1 MTLQEPAK
9 KFTVSPLQLI
19 IIMGALQ
26 LLVTL
31 LTYGFTLSFAEAMWH
46 YIGRNWFRHGM
57 TPYSGGV
64 DNKSPLIFAV
74 YGLSDLLFGVNYWF
88 PRVLGVVVQCIG
100 MFYVYKIALQVA
112 SKRAGMFAMLLYGLA
127 LMWKVTDGKLASV
140 TQTYEIT
147 FIIISFYFL
156 RKGEGRKDPF
166 ISGIIAGLGFGFR
179 ISACFGIF
187 ALFISSWKRS
197 FKSALSFA
205 AGVIIV
211 CAALLIAARLA
222 GIDIYELYFYGFAD
236 NFGSGS
242 PTDHNLVWKME
253 QFAEDFINSEM
264 ILLYPGALAYI
275 IIVRKVDW
283 LMLWMICAFAG
294 INIVGMY
301 DKAHLK
307 DLLPSL
313 ALANAFAL
321 DWAIEKYRLPVKP
334 IALVIAI
341 VFFPKLVEPLLS
353 FKKLLVGEDNTGEQY
368 CKPPYPGL
376 DNFIKKKLGLWIRDH
391 TNTTDKVLVA
401 GNSAEVMVY
410 TERVSPTIYFNV
422 TQTIAAKERFVKD
435 LQACHPALIAIPL
448 SLVYKLD
455 TDTSLKDLYVLDQDN
470 SQRDILFKLTGDLYH
485 EEMCLYGYT
494 IFRINK

>member
-9 KFTVSPLQLI
+9 KFTVTPLQLI
-19 IIMGALQ
+19 IIMGILQ

-46 YIGRNWFRHGM
+46 YIGRNWCRHGM
-57 TPYSGGV
+57 TPYMGGV
-64 DNKSPLIFAV
+64 DNKSPLIFAI
-74 YGLSDLLFGVNYWF
+74 YGVSDILFGVNYWF
-88 PRVLGVVVQCIG
+88 PRVLGVVVQGIG
-100 MFYVYKIALQVA
+100 MFYVYKIALQMA
-112 SKRAGMFAMLLYGLA
+112 NKRAGIFAILVYGLA

-156 RKGEGRKDPF
+156 LKAQNGKHHF
-166 ISGIIAGLGFGFR
+166 ISGLMAGLGFGFR

-187 ALFISSWKRS
+187 ALFVSSWRRS
-197 FKSALSFA
+197 FKAALFFA
-205 AGVIIV
+205 TGVIAS
-211 CAALLIAARLA
+211 CAALLLAARLA
-222 GIDIYELYFYGFAD
+222 GISFNDLYFYGFVD

-264 ILLYPGALAYI
+264 VLLYPGALAYI
-275 IIVRKVDW
+275 IMARKVDW
-283 LMLWMICAFAG
+283 LVLWMICAFVG

-321 DWAIEKYRLPVKP
+321 AWAIQKYGLPIKP
-334 IALVIAI
+334 IALVIAL

-353 FKKLLVGEDNTGEQY
+353 FKKLVKGEDNTGEQY

-376 DNFIKKKLGLWIRDH
+376 DNYIKKKLGWWIRD
-391 TNTTDKVLVA
+391 NTAVNNKVLVA
-401 GNSAEVMVY
+401 GDGAEVMVY
-410 TERVSPTIYFNV
+410 TERISPSIYFNA
-422 TQTIAAKERFVKD
+422 TKTAEADITFIKEIRSNN
-435 LQACHPALIAIPL
+435 PELIAIPL
-448 SLVYKLD
+448 SSAYERDADFITRDLLN
-455 TDTSLKDLYVLDQDN
+455 SLIDN
-470 SQRDILFKLTGDLYH
+470 KYH
-485 EEMCLYGYT
+485 LERCLYGYN
-494 IFRINK
+494 IYRINK